1 MADADPSR
9 PMSGHPNRK
18 IRKIAG
24 RRIVFDGKGFMRH
37 PEDWA
42 EAVARHLAAE
52 SGLSE
57 LNRTHWQVI
66 HFMRDYYFYHGRAPM
81 NRDLKKGLGMT
92 LMALEA
98 LFPGGIR
105 DGARRV
111 AGLPNPKS
119 CAG

>member
-1 MADADPSR
+1 MTDDDPSG
-9 PMSGHPNRK
+9 PLAGHPNRQ
-18 IRKIAG
+18 IREIEG

-37 PEDWA
+37 PEDWS
-42 EAVARHLAAE
+42 EAVARLLAQE
-52 SGLSE
+52 SGLAE
-57 LNRTHWQVI
+57 LTPLHWQVI
-66 HFMRDYYFYHGRAPM
+66 QFMRDYYAYHGRAPM
-81 NRDLKKGLGMT
+81 NKDLKSGLGMT